1 LGLLHGA
8 SEANDD
14 STIIDVMGPA
24 RSNIV
29 LQIGVTTMDAQS
41 ARAEAFRTLHERP
54 GIFAI
59 PNPWDAGSARILATL
74 GFEALATTSAGFAF
88 SVGRPDAEGAI
99 GREETLANAR
109 AIVDA
114 MSLPVSADLENGFG
128 DDPDTCAETILLAAA
143 AGLVGGSIE
152 DATGR
157 AGDPIYAYDL
167 SVKRVKA
174 AVKAA
179 RSLPFRFVLTARAEN
194 LINGRPDLQ
203 DTIRRLAAF
212 AEAGADVL
220 YAPGL
225 KTQEEIEAVVRA
237 VAPKPVNVVM
247 GLSGPSFSLDLL
259 ASLGVKRVSLGSSL
273 ARAAY
278 GAFLQAARE
287 VKQKGTFDF
296 ARTAVPYAEINAMF
310 KP

>member
-1 LGLLHGA
+1 
-8 SEANDD
+8 
-14 STIIDVMGPA
+14 M
-24 RSNIV
+24 
-29 LQIGVTTMDAQS
+29 
-41 ARAEAFRTLHERP
+41 
-54 GIFAI
+54 
-59 PNPWDAGSARILATL
+59 LAKL

-114 MSLPVSADLENGFG
+114 TSLPVSADLENGFG
-128 DDPDTCAETILLAAA
+128 DDPDTCAETILRAAA
-143 AGLVGGSIE
+143 VGLVGGSIE

-167 SVKRVKA
+167 SIRRVQA

-179 RSLPFRFVLTARAEN
+179 RSLPFPFVLTARAEN
-194 LINGRPDLQ
+194 LICGRPDLR
-203 DTIRRLAAF
+203 DTIRRLIAF

-225 KTQEEIEAVVRA
+225 KTREEIDAVVRA
-237 VAPKPVNVVM
+237 VAPKPVNVLM
-247 GLSGPSFSLDLL
+247 GLSGPSFSLDAL

-278 GAFLQAARE
+278 GAFLRAARE

-296 ARTAVPYAEINAMF
+296 ASAAAPYAEINAMF

>member
-1 LGLLHGA
+1 
-8 SEANDD
+8 
-14 STIIDVMGPA
+14 
-24 RSNIV
+24 
-29 LQIGVTTMDAQS
+29 MDAQS

-114 MSLPVSADLENGFG
+114 TSLPVSADLENGFG
-128 DDPDTCAETILLAAA
+128 DDPDTCAETILRAAA

-179 RSLPFRFVLTARAEN
+179 RSLPFTFVLTARAEN

-225 KTQEEIEAVVRA
+225 KTREEIDAVVRA

-247 GLSGPSFSLDLL
+247 GLSGPSFSLDVL

-278 GAFLQAARE
+278 GEFLQAARE

>member
-1 LGLLHGA
+1 M
-8 SEANDD
+8 D
-14 STIIDVMGPA
+14 S
-24 RSNIV
+24 
-29 LQIGVTTMDAQS
+29 QS
-41 ARAEAFRTLHERP
+41 ARAEAFRTLHDRP

-59 PNPWDAGSARILATL
+59 PNPWDAGSATILAKL

-88 SVGRPDAEGAI
+88 SVARPDAEGAI

-114 MSLPVSADLENGFG
+114 TSLPVSADLENGFG
-128 DDPDTCAETILLAAA
+128 EDPDTCAETILRAAA
-143 AGLVGGSIE
+143 VGLVGGSIE

-157 AGDPIYAYDL
+157 AGDPIYSYDL
-167 SVKRVKA
+167 SVRRVQA

-179 RSLPFRFVLTARAEN
+179 KSLPFSFVLTARAEN
-194 LINGRPDLQ
+194 LINGRADLQ

-225 KTQEEIEAVVRA
+225 KTREEIDAVVRA

-247 GLSGPSFSLDLL
+247 GLSGPSFSLDVL

-296 ARTAVPYAEINAMF
+296 ARTAVSYAEINAMF